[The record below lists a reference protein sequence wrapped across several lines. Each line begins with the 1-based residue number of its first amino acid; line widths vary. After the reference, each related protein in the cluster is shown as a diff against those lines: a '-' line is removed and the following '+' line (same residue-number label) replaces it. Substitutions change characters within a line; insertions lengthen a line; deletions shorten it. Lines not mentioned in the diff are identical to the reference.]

1 MSNFSRNY
9 LGDYGQWYANFVVLW
24 AQRADSEL
32 DEAYLV
38 DFFSIGYSQNARCIH
53 RRYHMA
59 EQRYG
64 ISQGHPRKV
73 SS

>member
-9 LGDYGQWYANFVVLW
+9 LGDYGQWYANFVVSW
-24 AQRADSEL
+24 AQRDDGEL

-38 DFFSIGYSQNARCIH
+38 DFLGYSQNACCIH

-64 ISQGHPRKV
+64 ISQGHPTTV